1 MTYSFHPLARK
12 ELTETIVYY
21 NECQKGLGI
30 RFANEIYKT
39 IQIILRFPQAWSP
52 LSKNTRRC
60 ITKRFPYGIVYQA
73 LENEVIIIAIMQL
86 NRKPGYWHNRMK

>member
-12 ELTETIVYY
+12 ELNEAIVYY

-30 RFANEIYKT
+30 QFANEIYKT

-60 ITKRFPYGIVYQA
+60 ITKRFPYGIIYQA

-86 NRKPGYWHNRMK
+86 NRKPGYWRNRIK